1 MDRIFLCSFGN
12 SSYLSSLSRL
22 RAQAEET
29 GWFYRVECSTEKNL
43 SAFFRQEAADLLKQE
58 VRGFG
63 YWIWKPQI
71 LLQCLQQMEYGDIL
85 LYTDAGCHI
94 NEVGKNMFLA
104 YIKEVKKHPSGF
116 LVFGARKG
124 SLERQYTKGD
134 IFSYF
139 GIQEDDDIYNSGQ
152 IHATTFFLRKD
163 DKCLSPIKP
172 IQQQIDERTKFFEDK
187 HVIGMHIRRGDH
199 TTPTLGS
206 PLSLFI
212 SKIEEEV
219 TLDPN
224 TYFYVAS
231 DSFSEK
237 KKLKD
242 LFGERIITR
251 FDEVRRDNESGIV
264 DALVELYTLAHT
276 SKIYGSLA
284 SSYSSLA
291 AELYSIK
298 LEILS
303 LV

>member
-1 MDRIFLCSFGN
+1 MRHDKILSNILLLRCLILFL
-12 SSYLSSLSRL
+12 
-22 RAQAEET
+22 
-29 GWFYRVECSTEKNL
+29 FYSV
-43 SAFFRQEAADLLKQE
+43 ADLRSNIKVVDAHWQDYIYDRPRKRNFWLP
-58 VRGFG
+58 
-63 YWIWKPQI
+63 Y
-71 LLQCLQQMEYGDIL
+71 
-85 LYTDAGCHI
+85 LYQKVA
-94 NEVGKNMFLA
+94 F
-104 YIKEVKKHPSGF
+104 P
-116 LVFGARKG
+116 
-124 SLERQYTKGD
+124 ERFYEK
-134 IFSYF
+134 
-139 GIQEDDDIYNSGQ
+139 DIYNRFSVESLLNSFQ
-152 IHATTFFLRKD
+152 KHDSVYLVQFRSFYKNEITF
-163 DKCLSPIKP
+163 KCLSPIKP

-291 AELYSIK
+291 SELLMRD

-303 LV
+303 IEA

>member
-1 MDRIFLCSFGN
+1 M
-12 SSYLSSLSRL
+12 
-22 RAQAEET
+22 
-29 GWFYRVECSTEKNL
+29 
-43 SAFFRQEAADLLKQE
+43 
-58 VRGFG
+58 
-63 YWIWKPQI
+63 
-71 LLQCLQQMEYGDIL
+71 
-85 LYTDAGCHI
+85 
-94 NEVGKNMFLA
+94 NER
-104 YIKEVKKHPSGF
+104 S
-116 LVFGARKG
+116 
-124 SLERQYTKGD
+124 
-134 IFSYF
+134 
-139 GIQEDDDIYNSGQ
+139 
-152 IHATTFFLRKD
+152 
-163 DKCLSPIKP
+163 
-172 IQQQIDERTKFFEDK
+172 FFEDK

-291 AELYSIK
+291 SELLMRD

-303 LV
+303 IEA